1 LTEELPNSNVTK
13 TAEGIACNVL
23 LLAAAMNPKTLR
35 VVIAIVLVAGLGTA
49 SVYFLQGSSI
59 EYTNLQRAG
68 QLGKTVQVV
77 GTWDKPKG
85 MNYDVESNIFSFTM
99 KDEQGKSMFVELTG
113 AKPNNFEI
121 ATSIVVKGRVEGN
134 TLKASHVLTKC
145 PSKYEGNASDLKR
158 TT

>member
-1 LTEELPNSNVTK
+1 METV
-13 TAEGIACNVL
+13 EGIACNDL
-23 LLAAAMNPKTLR
+23 LLDATMNPKTLR
-35 VVIAIVLVAGLGTA
+35 TVIAIVLVVGLGTA

-77 GTWDKPKG
+77 GTWDKAKG
-85 MNYDVESNIFSFTM
+85 MTYDVESNIFSFTM
-99 KDEQGKSMFVELTG
+99 KDEQGKSMFVELNG

-134 TLKASHVLTKC
+134 TLKASNVLTKC

-158 TT
+158 TS